1 MNVLIACEYS
11 GRVRDAFI
19 AKGHNAWSCDLL
31 PTETEGPHYQGD
43 VRNILGNQWDLL
55 IAHPEC
61 TYLCNSGV
69 RWLYN
74 EDGSRNGERWGNLAQ
89 AAEFYKLLRNAAHIP
104 KRAIENPTMH
114 RYARE
119 LTGCFSPFALQPW
132 EHGHKEMKRTCLEL
146 FGLPELRPSN
156 RVGPP
161 PTDPKE
167 RTKWAVVH
175 RMSPGPNRWKER
187 SRTYEG
193 VALAMAEQWG

>member
-1 MNVLIACEYS
+1 MNVLVACEYS
-11 GRVRDAFI
+11 GIVRDAFI
-19 AKGHNAWSCDLL
+19 ARGHNAWSCDLL
-31 PTETEGPHYQGD
+31 PTERPCFSHYQGD
-43 VRNILGNQWDLL
+43 VRDILRNSWDLL

-69 RWLYN
+69 RWLYT
-74 EDGSRNGERWGNLAQ
+74 EKGRWEKLRE
-89 AAEFYKLLRNAAHIP
+89 AAEFYRLFRDAVHIP

-119 LTGCFSPFALQPW
+119 LTGCHNPSALQPW

-161 PTDPKE
+161 PTDPRE
-167 RTKWAVVH
+167 RAKWAVVH

-193 VALAMAEQWG
+193 VALAMADQWG